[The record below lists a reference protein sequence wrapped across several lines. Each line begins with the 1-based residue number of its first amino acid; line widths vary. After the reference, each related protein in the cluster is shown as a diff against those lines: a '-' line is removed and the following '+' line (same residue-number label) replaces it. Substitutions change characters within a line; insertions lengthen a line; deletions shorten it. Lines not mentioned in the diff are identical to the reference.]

1 MWCTPKVKVTF
12 GVFFMTRISKQTKFK
27 AIQEYFLGVDSK
39 RSIARRYGLD
49 SKAFDIL
56 IAAYETHGPDVLF
69 NPPKVTTEFR
79 IALASWAIKNNASYT
94 EIAAKFGYTG
104 TAQMRAWKE
113 IYSKLGP
120 NGLLSIQ
127 KGRKPKMPN
136 KKPKSVKKLTE
147 QENRL
152 SQLEDEVLR
161 LKIENEAL
169 NLLASIQQ
177 RTDNS
182 QK

>member
-1 MWCTPKVKVTF
+1 
-12 GVFFMTRISKQTKFK
+12 
-27 AIQEYFLGVDSK
+27 
-39 RSIARRYGLD
+39 
-49 SKAFDIL
+49 
-56 IAAYETHGPDVLF
+56 
-69 NPPKVTTEFR
+69 
-79 IALASWAIKNNASYT
+79 
-94 EIAAKFGYTG
+94 
-104 TAQMRAWKE
+104 
-113 IYSKLGP
+113 
-120 NGLLSIQ
+120 
-127 KGRKPKMPN
+127 MPN

-169 NLLASIQQ
+169 KLLASIQQ

>member
-1 MWCTPKVKVTF
+1 
-12 GVFFMTRISKQTKFK
+12 MTKIPKQTKLK
-27 AIQEYFLGVDSK
+27 AIREYLSGTDGKGAVAK
-39 RSIARRYGLD
+39 RYSINPR
-49 SKAFDIL
+49 AFRVL

-69 NPPKVTTEFR
+69 NPPKVNAEFR
-79 IALASWAIKNNASYT
+79 IALASWAIINHTSYT

-104 TAQMRAWKE
+104 MAQMRAWTE

-120 NGLLSIQ
+120 NGLLSIK

-136 KKPKSVKKLTE
+136 KKPKSVKKLPE

-169 NLLASIQQ
+169 KLLASIQQ

>member
-1 MWCTPKVKVTF
+1 
-12 GVFFMTRISKQTKFK
+12 
-27 AIQEYFLGVDSK
+27 
-39 RSIARRYGLD
+39 
-49 SKAFDIL
+49 
-56 IAAYETHGPDVLF
+56 
-69 NPPKVTTEFR
+69 
-79 IALASWAIKNNASYT
+79 
-94 EIAAKFGYTG
+94 
-104 TAQMRAWKE
+104 MRAWKE

-169 NLLASIQQ
+169 KLLASIQQ